1 MWLSEFF
8 GRMEHCCYC
17 FFYLSIASLSLGP
30 PSCHYG
36 KTEKWLSWKFNHVKI
51 CIEKYIYRSFF
62 FFFFPL
68 LSVSKHQQVHN
79 LYNLVDQMKIKHA
92 CTYKTIIPQQKETY
106 ACVLTISLNRAN
118 RGSVFVELL
127 SNQHFERL
135 LSIIE
140 TLEK

>member
-1 MWLSEFF
+1 
-8 GRMEHCCYC
+8 MEKQKND
-17 FFYLSIASLSLGP
+17 FLGNLIMLKSVLRNIFIAL
-30 PSCHYG
+30 
-36 KTEKWLSWKFNHVKI
+36 
-51 CIEKYIYRSFF
+51 FF